1 MTSKDVH
8 VLRARKVTFWG
19 QLFYFIWTAYETV
32 FAPRESKE
40 MEEVLQREKD
50 LFRHTVVGA
59 SVATL
64 CISI

>member
-1 MTSKDVH
+1 MH

-50 LFRHTVVGA
+50 LFRHTVV
-59 SVATL
+59 
-64 CISI
+64 